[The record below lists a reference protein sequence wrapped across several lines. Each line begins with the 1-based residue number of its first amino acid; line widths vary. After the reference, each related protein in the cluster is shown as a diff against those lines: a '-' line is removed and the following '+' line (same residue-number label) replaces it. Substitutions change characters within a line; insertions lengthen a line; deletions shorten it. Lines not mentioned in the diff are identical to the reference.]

1 MGVGVCYYVLLR
13 VKVLFLLQSDEKLV
27 QQAKKE
33 KQEIA
38 SLQSNLKIF
47 EVFNYIMCMCSIE
60 TFVYS

>member
-13 VKVLFLLQSDEKLV
+13 VKVLFLLQSDEELV

-38 SLQSNLKIF
+38 SLQLNLKIF